1 MSSGG
6 GRAGGGG
13 AGMYVRGLPVRGP
26 PEPLP
31 GLARL
36 HAQSPGG
43 CGVLLPV
50 AFLPWAREPGRPG

>member
-1 MSSGG
+1 
-6 GRAGGGG
+6 
-13 AGMYVRGLPVRGP
+13 MYVRGLPVTGP

-36 HAQSPGG
+36 RAQSPGG